1 MADAIA
7 SQLLERAQG
16 LRDAVLS
23 LSVVVDLY
31 MTSSMKNIDDM
42 IFIVNYLVIPIDR
55 MSDELLTLIREVKNG
70 AA

>member
-7 SQLLERAQG
+7 SQLLDRAQG
-16 LRDAVLS
+16 LRDAVIS

-55 MSDELLTLIREVKNG
+55 MSDELLGLIREVKNG